1 MAQITESELIL
12 PTLYIL
18 SKEKGNFIS
27 TSDLIL
33 KLTEIMH
40 PTGID
45 AEILKN
51 RNDTHFSQKV
61 RNLKSHDTL
70 TRKDFATY
78 ENNGYVLSETGRLYL
93 EQNLDS
99 INYLL
104 NNTFDYEDIK
114 TELDKIEQ
122 QSYKQRKRIHLVE
135 LVSEGVEQRTSS
147 IAYKRSSNLRNYA
160 KDYYTKNGKLFCD
173 CCNFDFST
181 SYATPY
187 NKNCIEMHHIK
198 PIFQY
203 EDDDENKTIEEDL
216 KNILPVC
223 PNCHRVIHRN
233 KIYGMEGIQ
242 IFKASFKNKGIYTI
256 NPQYGVLHVAEN
268 SEYK

>member
-1 MAQITESELIL
+1 MAEITESELIL
-12 PTLYIL
+12 PTLYLL
-18 SKEKGNFIS
+18 SKESNNFIS
-27 TSDLIL
+27 TSDLII

-51 RNDTHFSQKV
+51 RKDTHFSQKV

-78 ENNGYVLSETGRLYL
+78 ENNGYVLSETGKIYL
-93 EQNLDS
+93 AENLDT
-99 INYLL
+99 IKYLL
-104 NNTFDYEDIK
+104 DNTFDYEDIK
-114 TELDKIEQ
+114 SELDKIENQ
-122 QSYKQRKRIHLVE
+122 PGKQRKRIHLIE
-135 LVSEGVEQRTSS
+135 LVSEGIEQKNTTV
-147 IAYKRSSNLRNYA
+147 AYKRSSNLRNYA
-160 KDYYTKNGKLFCD
+160 KDFYSKNGKLFCD

-181 SYATPY
+181 AYANPY

-203 EDDDENKTIEEDL
+203 EDEDENKTIEEAL

-233 KIYGMEGIQ
+233 KIYGLDGIQ
-242 IFKASFKNKGIYTI
+242 MFKSSFKNKSIYKT
-256 NPQYGVLHVAEN
+256 NPDYGVLHVAE
-268 SEYK
+268 SAVYK

>member
-1 MAQITESELIL
+1 MAQITEKELIL
-12 PTLYIL
+12 PTLYLL
-18 SKEKGNFIS
+18 SKEKNNYIS
-27 TSDLIL
+27 TSELIV
-33 KLTEIMH
+33 KLTDIMH
-40 PTGID
+40 PTGVD

-70 TRKDFATY
+70 TKNDFAIY
-78 ENNGYVLSETGRLYL
+78 EKNGYILSDAGRIYL
-93 EQNLDS
+93 EENLDS

-114 TELDKIEQ
+114 TELDKIEKQ
-122 QSYKQRKRIHLVE
+122 PDKQRKRIHLIE
-135 LVSEGVEQRTSS
+135 LVSEGFEQKTSTV
-147 IAYKRSSNLRNYA
+147 AYKRSSNLRNYA

-181 SYATPY
+181 AYANPY

-203 EDDDENKTIEEDL
+203 EDEDENKTVKEAL

-233 KIYGMEGIQ
+233 KIYGIEGIQ
-242 IFKASFKNKGIYTI
+242 SFKASFKNKSYYTI
-256 NPQYGVLHVAEN
+256 NPEYGLLHVAE
-268 SEYK
+268 SVTYK